1 MSMRAPAVHGS
12 ATAKMSASVVYLMI
26 AIPLLTVEQGAEGR
40 LATAM
45 RTSGTTESG
54 RGLAI
59 QTSPIGKRY
68 LTYDGAPLFAF
79 GPGDEARLLSGTA
92 DLERWAAWQRAHGMN
107 LVRAYAMSV
116 PAQTW
121 GDATPGCD
129 PFLQSDG
136 KWDVDGWN
144 DDYFDHL
151 RRVAHYLEKHNII
164 LHLQLWQ
171 ICSFKNGSD
180 RWDANFLNPA
190 NNVNQWTRVFN
201 SGQDYIDAPPESYAR
216 RHQREWVR
224 RILDAVNGRGNVIID
239 VINELGNQMGTLEWA
254 REVVTWIR
262 EWECENDW
270 TFIVGVD
277 SEKHY
282 APGRFEPYQDVLD
295 IIILNELRSRSHA
308 ISTIERLKMPAVS
321 VRSSDGT
328 NRREDVLFAD
338 SSQTGPEHQ
347 TRYRTLCYRS
357 MFSGLQSVG
366 AYWKMPTTD
375 YERMDLWNDSARA
388 LRAFWN
394 LISPHWPEL
403 VIDDAVVVEPVA
415 PHAYAMRSP
424 KLSAVYLECG
434 SHTWANDY
442 PESTLVLC
450 SLYPSFRVTLFDTKT
465 GASTPLA
472 SQSHGGLVRVNLP
485 SFTDDVALLLVPT
498 E

>member
-1 MSMRAPAVHGS
+1 MRAPAVNGS
-12 ATAKMSASVVYLMI
+12 ATAKTSASAVYLLI
-26 AIPLLTVEQGAEGR
+26 AILSLIAEQGAEGR
-40 LATAM
+40 MATAM
-45 RTSGTTESG
+45 RTSGTKESG

-107 LVRAYAMSV
+107 LVRAYPMSV

-121 GDATPGCD
+121 GDATPGLD
-129 PFLQSDG
+129 PFLRSDG
-136 KWDVDGWN
+136 KWDVDAWN

-151 RRVAHYLEKHNII
+151 HRVARYLEKNDIV

-171 ICSFKNGSD
+171 IVFFKNGST

-201 SGQDYIDAPPESYAR
+201 SGHDYIDAPPESYAR

-224 RILDAVNGRGNVIID
+224 RILNAVKGRGNVIID
-239 VINELGNQMGTLEWA
+239 VINELGNQMGTLKWA
-254 REVVTWIR
+254 GEIVGWIR
-262 EWECENDW
+262 EWESENDW

-277 SEKHY
+277 SEVHY
-282 APGRFEPYQDVLD
+282 RPGRFEPYQGVFD
-295 IIILNELRSRSHA
+295 IIILNELRSRNHA
-308 ISTIERLKMPAVS
+308 MSVIDRLKMPAVS

-366 AYWKMPTTD
+366 AYWKMPATD

-388 LRAFWN
+388 LRAFWD
-394 LISPHWPEL
+394 LISHHWLEL
-403 VIDDAVVVEPVA
+403 VIDDAVVVEAVTPN
-415 PHAYAMRSP
+415 AYAMRSP
-424 KLSAVYLECG
+424 KLTAVYLECG

-442 PESTLVLC
+442 PESALVLR
-450 SLYPSFRVTLFDTKT
+450 SPYPSFRVTLFDTKT
-465 GASTPLA
+465 GTSTPLT
-472 SQSHGGLVRVNLP
+472 SESHGELVRVNLP
-485 SFTDDVALLLVPT
+485 SFTDDVALLLIST